1 MFEALLRYKQCS
13 VALQLSVVCIVTF
26 NFLVISFLKRR
37 FLPRDDAVFCGDMGA
52 FDAPFLWIKI
62 IGAIAQVFRKPY

>member
-1 MFEALLRYKQCS
+1 MFEPLLRYKQRS
-13 VALQLSVVCIVTF
+13 VALQLSVVYFVFF
-26 NFLVISFLKRR
+26 NFLVISFFKRC
-37 FLPRDDAVFCGDMGA
+37 FLPRNDAVFCGDMGA